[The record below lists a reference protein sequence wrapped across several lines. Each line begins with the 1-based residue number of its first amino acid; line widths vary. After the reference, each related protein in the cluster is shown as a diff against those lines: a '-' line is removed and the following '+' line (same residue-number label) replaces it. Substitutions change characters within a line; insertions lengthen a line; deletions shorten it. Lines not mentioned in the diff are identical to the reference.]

1 MRRKFILLFAVILT
15 SFNAFAQDYK
25 WMDDIKVGAEIGF
38 SIPSMRYSSPMYDE
52 YKKSALF
59 SGMGGVFVD
68 WKFYDNF
75 SLRPHLN
82 FVGRGVKMKYEP
94 QFIDYKLKA
103 TYFDVRIPVVY
114 TFDLNSKIKPFLAA
128 GPSLNFVAG
137 GKVHYGEGS
146 ANRQIYDVKLAKGN
160 FRPLD
165 FGIYLGAGFDYPI
178 QFNGFPLM
186 VGAEIGYNIGLVDS
200 FSKAEK
206 NNHAVAVNTPVY
218 NVLGTRKN
226 GNLSIS
232 VNISIPLKNLFGK
245 KKDRRSKPAAAPI
258 VQVKETVPERKVT
271 VQAKQCCSLD
281 EMYELIL
288 NGQDISLKK
297 ICAFDDIKFDFD
309 KSTIRQESIP
319 YLDKFVAILTKFPT
333 LRLSIIGHT
342 DSIGE
347 DYYNLLLSKRRA
359 ESVANYFISNGVSA
373 DRLRCYGYGSRQPL
387 TNNSN
392 AQERA
397 INRRVEFD
405 IIEGTF

>member
-128 GPSLNFVAG
+128 GPGLNFVAG

-206 NNHAVAVNTPVY
+206 NNQSVAVNTPVY
-218 NVLGTRKN
+218 KVDGTRKN

>member
-1 MRRKFILLFAVILT
+1 MRRRIFLLFVAVLL
-15 SFNAFAQDYK
+15 SFDVAAQDYK

-68 WKFYDNF
+68 WKFYNNF

-137 GKVHYGEGS
+137 GKLHYDEGS

-160 FRPLD
+160 FRPFD

-178 QFNGFPLM
+178 QFKGFPLM
-186 VGAEIGYNIGLVDS
+186 VGAEIGYNVGLVDT

-206 NNHAVAVNTPVY
+206 NNQSVAVNTPLYKVD
-218 NVLGTRKN
+218 GTRKN

-232 VNISIPLKNLFGK
+232 VNVSIPLKSLFGK
-245 KKDRRSKPAAAPI
+245 KRNRQPKQVAAP
-258 VQVKETVPERKVT
+258 VVAVAPVMEERKVT
-271 VQAKQCCSLD
+271 VQEKQCCSLD
-281 EMYELIL
+281 EMYEFIL
-288 NGQDISLKK
+288 SGQDISTKK
-297 ICAFDDIKFDFD
+297 ICAFDDIRFDFD
-309 KSTIRQESIP
+309 KATIRPESVQ
-319 YLDKFVAILTKFPT
+319 YLDKFVTILNKFPS
-333 LRLSIIGHT
+333 LHLSIIGHT
-342 DSIGE
+342 DSTG
-347 DYYNLLLSKRRA
+347 DDHYNMLLSRRRA
-359 ESVANYFISNGVSA
+359 ESVANYFIKNGISP
-373 DRLRCYGYGSRQPL
+373 DRLRCYGHGARQPL

-397 INRRVEFD
+397 LNRRVEFD